1 MNASDSRAYFQD
13 AHYIEEPCSN
23 YVSRKRKSKD
33 DEENVQDTNMS
44 KKAKNKDV
52 KVKRGN
58 VGPMTVIV
66 EIILLSFKT
75 VAQIAVAVAVTNCG

>member
-13 AHYIEEPCSN
+13 AHYIEELCSN

-58 VGPMTVIV
+58 AGPMTVIV